1 MSKARN
7 IADIGSDDVISTSS
21 TGIDVT
27 GTVKITKGNN
37 SGNALE
43 IFNSGSSRSLQID
56 HNVDNSGTVDDI
68 VRIRSNGT
76 TVFEI
81 ENSGNVG
88 IGASS
93 PSYNLEITEA
103 AVTGTNHEMLR
114 LNTASGGL
122 FGIRA
127 SDLSLSNPTWD
138 FRTATNE
145 AMSWT
150 QNNVERMRIDSSGK
164 VGIGT
169 ATFTGANAFM
179 DDLVVYN
186 ATAGTGAGLSIISN
200 ATDGYSSIA
209 FGDTADWDTGR
220 VQYNHT
226 DNSMAFH
233 ANSAERMRIGSSGNI
248 TLGPSGVSGVTAI
261 PNYSAGAGLLYWNRT
276 NTTAV
281 STALRFD
288 NAGVAVGAIIY
299 NNNSTAYN
307 TSSDYRL
314 KTDAQPMTGASAR
327 VQALNP
333 VNFEWIADGTRV
345 DGFLAHEAQSVVPEC
360 ATGTKDAM
368 KDEEYEVTPAVYEDV
383 VIEAVLDDEG
393 NELEAERTEQN
404 LVTEAVMGTRSV
416 PDYQGID
423 QSKLVP
429 LLTAALQEALTKID
443 TLEAQNAT
451 FETRLTALEA

>member
-27 GTVKITKGNN
+27 GTVT
-37 SGNALE
+37 AD
-43 IFNSGSSRSLQID
+43 SL
-56 HNVDNSGTVDDI
+56 TVDGTGTAIDL
-68 VRIRSNGT
+68 RSNNNGGTALNTLRFTDTDVTAVNNAEIGKIEFYATDTAAVVASIAGRNADASPDGYLQFKTAEGT
-76 TVFEI
+76 TLRSRMVIDNTGDISFYED
-81 ENSGNVG
+81 
-88 IGASS
+88 
-93 PSYNLEITEA
+93 
-103 AVTGTNHEMLR
+103 TGT
-114 LNTASGGL
+114 TAKL
-122 FGIRA
+122 FWDA
-127 SDLSLSNPTWD
+127 SAESL
-138 FRTATNE
+138 
-145 AMSWT
+145 
-150 QNNVERMRIDSSGK
+150 
-164 VGIGT
+164 GIGT

-368 KDEEYEVTPAVYEDV
+368 MDEEYEVTAAVYEDV

-451 FETRLTALEA
+451 FETRLTALEAV